1 MVQPVC
7 NVMPMGIA
15 LAKMDLVVNN
25 VMFAKRRDSQAANVM
40 NANQMLLVTNVMNVN
55 QITSTTHH
63 VKVCKN
69 TWFLK
74 SHLILRFRM

>member
-25 VMFAKRRDSQAANVM
+25 VFAKRRDSQAANVM
-40 NANQMLLVTNVMNVN
+40 NANQMLLVTSVMLVKNPF
-55 QITSTTHH
+55 STIHH
-63 VKVCKN
+63 VN
-69 TWFLK
+69 
-74 SHLILRFRM
+74 

>member
-25 VMFAKRRDSQAANVM
+25 ADFVKRRDSQADNVM
-40 NANQMLLVTNVMNVN
+40 NANQMSLVTHVMNVDP
-55 QITSTTHH
+55 ITSIIHY
-63 VKVCKN
+63 VKVCLN
-69 TWFLK
+69 NWFLK
-74 SHLILRFRM
+74 SQS